1 VNDDNGGD
9 PAPLRMNDPWHDP
22 AGAGLWIPQQQ
33 APERPVTPV
42 AGRAPDGRA
51 AEYLDVQDSPPFREV
66 RDRYRRFVFPMTA
79 AFLGWY
85 LAYVVAATTAPGL
98 MAHKVAGELNV
109 AMVAGLAQ
117 FASTF
122 LLTWL
127 YARHA
132 RVRRDRRALDLRWA
146 LATGSGQEQVR

>member
-1 VNDDNGGD
+1 
-9 PAPLRMNDPWHDP
+9 MNDPWHDP
-22 AGAGLWIPQQQ
+22 SGAGVWIPEQQ
-33 APERPVTPV
+33 APTQ
-42 AGRAPDGRA
+42 RAPMPQVSVGPAQAAGQSAVDGGAVR
-51 AEYLDVQDSPPFREV
+51 YLEVQGSPAFREV

-85 LAYVVAATTAPGL
+85 LLYLVAATTAPGL

-122 LLTWL
+122 LLTWA

-146 LATGSGQEQVR
+146 LATGTGRGRAR